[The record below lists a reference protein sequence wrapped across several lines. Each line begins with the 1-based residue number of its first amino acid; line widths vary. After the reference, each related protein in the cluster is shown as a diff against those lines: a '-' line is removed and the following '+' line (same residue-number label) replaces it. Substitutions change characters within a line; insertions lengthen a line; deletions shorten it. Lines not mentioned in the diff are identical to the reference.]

1 MSAAGLNKVTAMT
14 ARYSCSSLY
23 LSCVRRTS
31 VILHTEWAKKVSCR
45 IASCKSKEIIFCAR
59 EKRGQSTQLPS
70 PCMNIERA
78 SSMKVLDVI
87 INDQMT
93 ATDHVHTLQSYDV
106 RFPCATQSRHPS
118 CVSARRIH
126 SDYPY
131 RDYEV
136 LASMGR

>member
-93 ATDHVHTLQSYDV
+93 ATDHVHTL
-106 RFPCATQSRHPS
+106 
-118 CVSARRIH
+118 
-126 SDYPY
+126 
-131 RDYEV
+131 
-136 LASMGR
+136 L